1 MVHGYVLINAERG
14 RALDVVKE
22 AAKIKGVQSAC
33 AVTGAYDVIV
43 TFEVKDVTEIADL
56 VVKGIHSIEGVCCTQ
71 TAVCVKC

>member
-1 MVHGYVLINAERG
+1 MVHGYILINAERG

-33 AVTGAYDVIV
+33 AVTGAYDVIA

-56 VVKGIHSIEGVCCTQ
+56 VVKGIHGIEGVCCTQ